1 MEMKGND
8 HSQQQGNL
16 RRSRCSKCASHQLGE
31 RVRLDK
37 VTGKSMKFS
46 REHNVSGS
54 NVLGSSS

>member
-1 MEMKGND
+1 MKRND

-37 VTGKSMKFS
+37 VTGKSVKF
-46 REHNVSGS
+46 RYDHNVSGS
-54 NVLGSSS
+54 NVLGSNS